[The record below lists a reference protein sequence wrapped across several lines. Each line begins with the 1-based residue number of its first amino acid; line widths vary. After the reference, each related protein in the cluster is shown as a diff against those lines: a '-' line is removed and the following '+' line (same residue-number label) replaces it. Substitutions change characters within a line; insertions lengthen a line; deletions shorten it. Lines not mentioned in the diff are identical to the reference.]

1 MAKETFIPKDRFRNT
16 FLAIIVAGAMKGP
29 IENLPRQIEED
40 PSFVDAQK
48 TPIHTLYFPQASNEE
63 KVNIPTPTSES
74 ALAATVSRFT
84 NYPLFETP
92 TITLS
97 PVSLLL
103 QRLPRRRGSC

>member
-1 MAKETFIPKDRFRNT
+1 M
-16 FLAIIVAGAMKGP
+16 IVAGAMKGP

-74 ALAATVSRFT
+74 ALAANRQPIHELSLALET
-84 NYPLFETP
+84 TP
-92 TITLS
+92 TINLS
-97 PVSLLL
+97 PVEYPSPAATPGPEVGVHPGHL
-103 QRLPRRRGSC
+103 